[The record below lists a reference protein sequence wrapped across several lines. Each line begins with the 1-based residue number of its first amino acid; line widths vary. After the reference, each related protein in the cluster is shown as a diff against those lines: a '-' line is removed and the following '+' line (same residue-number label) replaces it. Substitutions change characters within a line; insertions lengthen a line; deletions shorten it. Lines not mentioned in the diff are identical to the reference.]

1 MDYSVPAPIPQ
12 GLLPMVP
19 VIGSKVPK
27 KRIKSATE
35 AQTIV
40 ANLFLA
46 NLQRNSMW
54 ASIQGQID
62 GNPPYNPSKL
72 REMGRASDPNVNT
85 LEAKAIRSSALVP
98 FYDLFAGGQR
108 FVEAKLAPPG
118 QTTEDEGSYDGSSN
132 GSARYNGNG
141 SSVNLG
147 RSRYNGADV
156 TSTPNDPAF
165 DQTRLSEDS
174 GIVSEEYD
182 RLLRRWNN
190 FENVMYRGLTDYVT
204 FGRCHL
210 PWESCDSWRFRHIP
224 FHRVLTP
231 DGTPIDIEEMEIVII
246 LQNFTVARLYGLISE
261 RESAEAAGWNY
272 DETMNAITRAVPV
285 DPTIPND
292 PIFVQ
297 QMIRESDI
305 YISARSSTVQTATIL
320 VKEMSGKWSELIIRR
335 DQIPGSLN
343 ATDDANANASVRDP
357 AYLFEARE
365 RYESIVDVLPTF
377 FFEVS
382 DGTWNGASGLGRD
395 IYSLMQLKDRVFCTQ
410 AHSVML
416 RNSIVLQPKQA
427 LDKSRLNLLQIGAVT
442 WLPEQ
447 VEVVQSSI
455 LGDIAS
461 TIAVTQEMDRMVER
475 NTGIYRPT
483 LQQEKGNPDTL
494 GEFQMKFAQATVLS
508 TSAIN
513 RFYSQMDRLYAAQW
527 PRVLACGLK
536 KGGDT
541 VYEREARAF
550 VQRCEARGVSRDALK
565 RLESIRAFR
574 TIGNGS
580 QAMREQIMQGILNPV
595 VFSRYPAN
603 GQENIMEDF
612 TRIIG
617 GQQAVER
624 YMPDADRRKLPS
636 DQMAY
641 ALLENSAL
649 RANAPVSWTP
659 SQNNVIHSQTHL
671 QAGAQAAST
680 VQKGADPHE
689 VSAFLDAVGAHVA
702 VHLQRLA
709 MDPTSKDAFKILEGQ
724 WKQLAAVADKLK
736 QAIMAMPQQQQD
748 LAQKKATV
756 LTDADVKR
764 LDVQLKNQTSQ
775 QKAMAT
781 LQLKKQRQDAELAL
795 KAQKQQADTALAA
808 QQLQV
813 DASFQ
818 AQAATTDATLADAET
833 AAGIQRE
840 VARTTTEL
848 ALRRAEHAHQMAL
861 DRQQS
866 AHERSMK
873 EQEMAQQESATVN
886 D

>member
-1 MDYSVPAPIPQ
+1 
-12 GLLPMVP
+12 MVP
-19 VIGSKVPK
+19 ITNGKVPE
-27 KRIKSATE
+27 KRIRSATE

-40 ANLFLA
+40 ANLFRA
-46 NLQRNSMW
+46 NLQRNAMW

-85 LEAKAIRSSALVP
+85 LEAKALRSSALVP

-108 FVEAKLAPPG
+108 FVEIRLAPPG
-118 QTTEDEGSYDGSSN
+118 QADEDEGYYGATGN

-141 SSVNLG
+141 SNGKLG
-147 RSRYNGADV
+147 GSRYNGPDV
-156 TSTPNDPAF
+156 TSTPNDPAY
-165 DQTRLSEDS
+165 DPVRLSEDS

-182 RLLRRWNN
+182 RMLRRWNN
-190 FENVMYRGLTDYVT
+190 FENVMNTALTDYVT

-210 PWESCDSWRFRHIP
+210 PWEACDSWRFRRIP

-231 DGTPIDIEEMEIVII
+231 DGTPIDFEEDELVII
-246 LQNFTVARLYGLISE
+246 LQNFTVARLYGLI
-261 RESAEAAGWNY
+261 REKASAEAVGWDY

-292 PIFVQ
+292 PIAVQ
-297 QMIRESDI
+297 QMLRDSDI
-305 YISARSSTVQTATIL
+305 YISARSSTVQTATLL

-343 ATDDANANASVRDP
+343 ATDDSNANASVRDP

-365 RYESIVDVLPTF
+365 RYANLIDALPSL

-382 DGTWNGASGLGRD
+382 DGTWNGSSGLGRD

-410 AHSVML
+410 AQSVML

-455 LGDIAS
+455 LGDISS
-461 TIAVTQEMDRMVER
+461 TIVVTQEMDRMVER

-494 GEFQMKFAQATVLS
+494 GEFQAKFAQATVLS

-513 RFYSQMDRLYAAQW
+513 RFYSQMDRLYMTQW
-527 PRVLACGLK
+527 PRVIACGMK
-536 KGGDT
+536 KGGST
-541 VYEREARAF
+541 AYEKEAQAF
-550 VQRCEARGVSRDALK
+550 VARCEARGVSRDALK

-574 TIGNGS
+574 AIGQGS
-580 QAMREQIMQGILNPV
+580 QAMRQQTLQNLMSLYQLL
-595 VFSRYPAN
+595 PAN
-603 GQENIMEDF
+603 GQENLLEDVIR
-612 TRIIG
+612 TSTS
-617 GQQAVER
+617 QHQVER

-636 DQMAY
+636 DQLAY
-641 ALLENSAL
+641 ALLENAAL

-659 SQNNVIHSQTHL
+659 SQNNVIHAQTHL
-671 QAGAQAAST
+671 QAGAQAAAAT
-680 VQKGADPHE
+680 QQGADPHE
-689 VSAFLDAVGAHVA
+689 IAAFLDAIGQHVA
-702 VHLQRLA
+702 VHLQRLS
-709 MDPTSKDAFKILEGQ
+709 MDPMAKDAFKILEGQ
-724 WKQLAAVADKLK
+724 WKQLAAVADKIK
-736 QAIMAMPQQQQD
+736 QAIMALPQQQQD

-795 KAQKQQADTALAA
+795 KAQKQQAETALAA

-813 DASFQ
+813 DTAFQ
-818 AQAATTDATLADAET
+818 ERAATTDATLADAET
-833 AAGIQRE
+833 AASIQRE

-848 ALRRAEHAHQMAL
+848 ALRRAEHAHQLAL
-861 DRQQS
+861 DRQQA
-866 AHERSMK
+866 AHDRAMK
-873 EQEMAQQESATVN
+873 EQEMSMASAGSTEGN